1 MIAKRQE
8 QRRADAEGFL
18 AHLAEKYGGGGGG
31 GGSKKKGKKK

>member
-8 QRRADAEGFL
+8 QRQADEAGFL
-18 AHLAEKYGGGGGG
+18 AHLEAKYGGGG